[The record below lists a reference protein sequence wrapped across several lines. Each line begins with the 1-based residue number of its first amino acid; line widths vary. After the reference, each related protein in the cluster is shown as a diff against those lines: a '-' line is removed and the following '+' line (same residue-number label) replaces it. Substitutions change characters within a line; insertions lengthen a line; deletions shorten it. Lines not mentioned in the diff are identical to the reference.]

1 MARRVLVA
9 DDERS
14 TAELFA
20 LILAHT
26 GYDVVVAHDGEDA
39 LRKVRA
45 SPPDVILLDEKMPF
59 KRGSEVAREL
69 RADPSLSNK
78 IVVLFSSVDE
88 TETNWRDAGADLF
101 LQKPVDIRSL
111 PQIVG
116 TLIERRGSSDA

>member
-20 LILAHT
+20 LILSHT
-26 GYDVVVAHDGEDA
+26 GYDVVIAHDGEEA

-45 SPPDVILLDEKMPF
+45 AQPDVILLDEKMPF

-69 RADPSLSNK
+69 RSDPSFANK
-78 IVVLFSSVDE
+78 VVVLFSSVDE
-88 TETNWRDAGADLF
+88 TEMNWRDSGADLF
-101 LQKPVDIRSL
+101 LQKPIDIRSL
-111 PQIVG
+111 PSVVAS
-116 TLIERRGSSDA
+116 LIEARGTER